1 MSQNRRELEEEEA
14 AEEAEYPGVFDDPAR
29 DPARLAVVW
38 EAAQAEK
45 ENKLIIISSSD
56 EE

>member
-1 MSQNRRELEEEEA
+1 LSRNRKELEEEEA

-45 ENKLIIISSSD
+45 ENKLIVISSSD